1 MAGYGADGT
10 WRERISAS
18 AINATLYNAGSDR
31 LSLGFAAQARYAG
44 WQPQGGFDV
53 AQHQTNVS
61 EAQGSGQILQFQLRR
76 RSPPPSPRQ
85 ATTADDAELLDDLAQ
100 NDLAQYEEEAPINYR
115 QRMLMNLIAVAI
127 VSALICVGVWI
138 ADTIADMQKAQDC
151 IMQGRQNCAPIQ
163 MPLKK

>member
-1 MAGYGADGT
+1 MLAGI
-10 WRERISAS
+10 RK
-18 AINATLYNAGSDR
+18 
-31 LSLGFAAQARYAG
+31 GFN
-44 WQPQGGFDV
+44 V
-53 AQHQTNVS
+53 AQHQTNLS
-61 EAQGSGQILQFQLRR
+61 EARGSGQILQFHSRR
-76 RSPPPSPRQ
+76 RPPPHSPRQ
-85 ATTADDAELLDDLAQ
+85 AATADDTELHD
-100 NDLAQYEEEAPINYR
+100 DLAQYEEEAPIDYR